1 MKRALVLTVAATALV
16 ATGCGRGCDLSK
28 PPKPSAVQGKG
39 RPVRIQPSEKLI
51 GVPWAERDA
60 AVPKPA
66 DPSPTEQMLYD
77 LQHQTLNMAGALGE
91 IDAGRCDKDIDTKV
105 GFTTRCTVTY
115 EGVEVPW
122 IVEITSMGRGPY
134 SGSFSVDYWYTARPL
149 SVVVTARGVYDRFAW
164 KLGGALE
171 EHEGR
176 CDKIPDVFLAKIG
189 QELSYR
195 CQKIEW
201 SCDNGD
207 FRFSWRDLRIRIN
220 DKGHLTFV
228 E

>member
-1 MKRALVLTVAATALV
+1 MDRGDHKYGTGPVQRLLQRGLLVHRSPIV
-16 ATGCGRGCDLSK
+16 GRGH
-28 PPKPSAVQGKG
+28 SAWGL
-39 RPVRIQPSEKLI
+39 R
-51 GVPWAERDA
+51 
-60 AVPKPA
+60 
-66 DPSPTEQMLYD
+66 
-77 LQHQTLNMAGALGE
+77 
-91 IDAGRCDKDIDTKV
+91 
-105 GFTTRCTVTY
+105 
-115 EGVEVPW
+115 
-122 IVEITSMGRGPY
+122 
-134 SGSFSVDYWYTARPL
+134 
-149 SVVVTARGVYDRFAW
+149 RFAW